1 MLLFFCYVPFAHI
14 YFREPGVGLLG
25 FLLYEGGVD
34 LVGKGQS
41 LAIDASPADDEDLL
55 VLGLQL
61 ESHFQGII
69 EHAVMD
75 SLLHGFSLSCDDHVA
90 AVGECSVG

>member
-41 LAIDASPADDEDLL
+41 LAIDASPADDENLMIL
-55 VLGLQL
+55 CFIL
-61 ESHFQGII
+61 ESILQRII
-69 EHAVMD
+69 DYAT
-75 SLLHGFSLSCDDHVA
+75 LKALFHGVTVPCNDHIA
-90 AVGECSVG
+90 AVG